1 MSLLPRPPCSW
12 PCRAGGP
19 PQGEGVRPGW
29 CGGDCIRKVSLSYD
43 TYDTYSDCSWMQL
56 DINEK
61 HRKTL
66 EYFTCQVSQI
76 GLPGRSGRRGGSL
89 CPQILSAQTA
99 SRRKEPFS
107 GDDIFCF
114 CMCMYI
120 YSSNFSKN
128 QQLAVVTFLVLC
140 KPQYFTIREPYFP
153 IFYSAKC

>member
-1 MSLLPRPPCSW
+1 MTLQSWRTSPRGRSSP
-12 PCRAGGP
+12 
-19 PQGEGVRPGW
+19 
-29 CGGDCIRKVSLSYD
+29 
-43 TYDTYSDCSWMQL
+43 WMMRRRLHSESFFVVWHVWHVQRLQL
-56 DINEK
+56 DAAGHK
-61 HRKTL
+61 RKTSKTL